1 MIRICLAGAT
11 GKVGRG
17 LLCAIERA
25 EDLQLSS
32 AVARR
37 AAGEALGGVKIVA
50 DVGAALDSA
59 KADVLVDYTRADA
72 VKRHVLAA
80 VQRGVHAVVGTS
92 GLTDEDYAEIDRA
105 ARAAKVAVF
114 AAGNFALTAV
124 LLQRFAVMAAEWLPS
139 WEIIDYAYPGK
150 PDAPS
155 GTARELASKLAAVRT
170 AVVERPVAETLGHRD
185 ARGATLGGAQ
195 LHSVRMHGFSSSA
208 EVVFGLPGE
217 RLTIRHDSIDPTEP
231 YVGGTLLAVRR
242 VASLVGVTRGLD
254 KLLDEPPAQ
263 RT

>member
-1 MIRICLAGAT
+1 MTKLRICLAGAT

-17 LLCAIERA
+17 LARAIERA
-25 EDLQLSS
+25 EDLVLVG
-32 AVARR
+32 AVARS
-37 AAGEALGGVKIVA
+37 AAGETLCGVRVVA
-50 DVGAALDSA
+50 DVEEALKA
-59 KADVLVDYTRADA
+59 KADVLVDYTRADV

-80 VQRGVHAVVGTS
+80 VERGVHVVVGTS
-92 GLTDEDYAEIDRA
+92 GLGDEDYAEIDRA
-105 ARAAKVAVF
+105 ARAAKVGVF

-124 LLQRFAVMAAEWLPS
+124 LLQRFAVMAARWLPS
-139 WEIIDYAYPGK
+139 WEITDYAYPGK

-155 GTARELASKLAAVRT
+155 GTARELASKLAAVR
-170 AVVERPVAETLGHRD
+170 APVVERPVAETLGQRE

-195 LHSVRMHGFSSSA
+195 LHSVRMHGYSSSA

-242 VASLVGVTRGLD
+242 VSSLLGVTRGLD
-254 KLLDEPPAQ
+254 NLLDA
-263 RT
+263 